1 MLAGCGIA
9 IGLGVSGMAAGYAQ
23 ASSRTLQ
30 HPAPFAQVAASGAV
44 FPSASLAVGTRG
56 IVSAQL
62 PEARPRTTPC
72 VVSLFNRESF
82 GRPGDAAS
90 MAARPHP
97 FEFAWPQSCGVSK
110 LGPWSKIVLEAD
122 FSVPAGRQYDR
133 TASLWLDGV
142 NLYFGT
148 TMEPQPDL
156 AEHWHVERDLTD
168 YGALFRRALDG
179 PLRGQMILNN
189 QLSPETNQP
198 IFVSVRLLFYPVA
211 RGARTPV
218 VPDRIYALS
227 ASALGEPTEL
237 KTSQD
242 ELARSILF
250 PRNVERAY
258 LDVIA
263 QSQLVD
269 ERWYTCVEQKYLRQT
284 RPYSLEAFEACD
296 GGSLREVEVLVDGR
310 PAGLAPVYPWIFAGG
325 LAPHLWLPT
334 PALGTLNF
342 IPSRMD
348 LTPFAGLFD
357 DGHAHRIAVRVLG
370 ANNFFNVAANLVI
383 AQDHAQTVL
392 HGSLLEDTLLAA
404 EPTGLRVAAHLYG
417 GPLGATVGTINTSIR
432 QNYRLR
438 GVLDTR
444 QGKLFSTVATA
455 VRFVNQK
462 RFWQSAPRDYT
473 EQIDQQSVIVST
485 IHRQLGPRTL
495 SRFSVVQSAPF
506 SMIARKSFS
515 PGADRLSQ
523 NFTAEVIVRQGRNL
537 RLQGLLAPGESYRAH
552 LAEALVA
559 RDRAN
564 GPTISPPL
572 NRTNFDHQEQG
583 RAAVSFHDS
592 LGSCVQLALQS
603 RAEHLVAVERG
614 LGCAGRRNLLR
625 EQSRPTS
632 PWLMPL
638 IP

>member
-1 MLAGCGIA
+1 MSGIS
-9 IGLGVSGMAAGYAQ
+9 VSYAQ
-23 ASSRTLQ
+23 VSPRTLQ
-30 HPAPFAQVAASGAV
+30 HHAPFARITASGAS
-44 FPSASLAVGTRG
+44 FPSALFAVGSRG
-56 IVSAQL
+56 IASAQL
-62 PEARPRTTPC
+62 PEARPQTTPC
-72 VVSLFNRESF
+72 IVSLFNRESF

-90 MAARPHP
+90 MAVRPHP
-97 FEFAWPQSCGVSK
+97 FEFVWPQSCGVSK
-110 LGPWSKIVLEAD
+110 LGPWSKIVLEAN

-148 TMEPQPDL
+148 TTEPQPDL
-156 AEHWHVERDLTD
+156 AEHWHIERDLTD
-168 YGALFRRALDG
+168 YSALFRRALKG

-198 IFVSVRLLFYPVA
+198 IFVSMRLLFYPVA
-211 RGARTPV
+211 RGAQAPV

-227 ASALGEPTEL
+227 ASALGEPVVL

-250 PRNVERAY
+250 PRNVERVY
-258 LDVIA
+258 LDVVA

-296 GGSLREVEVLVDGR
+296 GGSLREIEVLVDGR

-342 IPSRMD
+342 IPSRID

-370 ANNFFNVAANLVI
+370 ANNFFNVAANLMI
-383 AQDHAQTVL
+383 DQDHAQVIL
-392 HGSLLEDTLLAA
+392 HGSLLEDTLPAV
-404 EPTGLRVAAHLYG
+404 EPAGLRVAANLYR
-417 GPLGATVGTINTSIR
+417 GPLGATVGTINTSIL
-432 QNYRLR
+432 QNYRIR
-438 GVLDTR
+438 GLLDTR
-444 QGKLFSTVATA
+444 QGKLLSTVETT
-455 VRFVNQK
+455 VRFVNRK
-462 RFWQSAPRDYT
+462 RFWQSAPRDYI
-473 EQIDQQSVIVST
+473 EQINQQSVIVSA

-523 NFTAEVIVRQGRNL
+523 DFRADVIVRQGRNL
-537 RLQGLLAPGESYRAH
+537 RLQGLLVPGESYRAR
-552 LAEALVA
+552 LAESLVA

-572 NRTNFDHQEQG
+572 DRTHFNHEELG
-583 RAAVSFHDS
+583 RAAVSFTDS
-592 LGSCVQLALQS
+592 FGSCVRLALQS
-603 RAEHLVAVERG
+603 KAEHLVAVERG
-614 LGCAGRRNLLR
+614 LGCSGRRNLLSER
-625 EQSRPTS
+625 SRPTS